1 LNYLGQIFGLD
12 FRNTFNIVDHT
23 LKYNQLAMKY
33 NINVMKSVW
42 RRLRKP
48 EQVTLDAIG
57 SQRAVYSEAIDKPG
71 LAALGFSFLSPSG
84 GPWRGSSRRQLQAE
98 SQHEYN

>member
-1 LNYLGQIFGLD
+1 MN
-12 FRNTFNIVDHT
+12 
-23 LKYNQLAMKY
+23 Y

-48 EQVTLDAIG
+48 SQATLDAIC
-57 SQRAVYSEAIDKPG
+57 SQKAVYSEAIDKPG
-71 LAALGFSFLSPSG
+71 FAALGFSFLSPSG
-84 GPWRGSSRRQLQAE
+84 GPWRGSSRRQLQRETTAE